1 MLVIGLPPEAWK
13 VLKTVTPTLL
23 RKGAPREAVSLR
35 LSGAR
40 PRRQGARGRKG
51 HPGVRED
58 YASQALEAKGA
69 AEGWSSGSSVVL
81 RGEDQAALPSQR
93 AASEEPEPS
102 ARGRVS

>member
-1 MLVIGLPPEAWK
+1 MESSKNRDPDSSPEG
-13 VLKTVTPTLL
+13 
-23 RKGAPREAVSLR
+23 GAQGAVSLR

-69 AEGWSSGSSVVL
+69 AEGWGSGSSVVL